1 MEITLSLV
9 VRHLFFDK
17 IMRTHRHQ
25 GDGDMRIFKYIH
37 IMYLKYVNIIHFED
51 ILQNMYF
58 SDVKINI
65 IARFL
70 WEMMVDF
77 FNYPKNLNCFKLHNA
92 SKR

>member
-37 IMYLKYVNIIHFED
+37 IMYIKYVNIIHFEIVLTRED
-51 ILQNMYF
+51 ILQNVYF

-65 IARFL
+65 SARIY
-70 WEMMVDF
+70 V
-77 FNYPKNLNCFKLHNA
+77 
-92 SKR
+92 R

>member
-1 MEITLSLV
+1 M
-9 VRHLFFDK
+9 
-17 IMRTHRHQ
+17 
-25 GDGDMRIFKYIH
+25 YI
-37 IMYLKYVNIIHFED
+37 KYVNIIHFEIVLTRED